1 MFCGNKVRD
10 ICFLHYFSLH
20 PDEQAD
26 SIPRNTLALSK
37 TVNQIN
43 TLISFTGMTLH
54 YVFFFVLA
62 HWYGE
67 PKLAHK
73 KMALNAQKIIFQF

>member
-10 ICFLHYFSLH
+10 ICFLVLHYFSLH

-54 YVFFFVLA
+54 YVFFLF
-62 HWYGE
+62 
-67 PKLAHK
+67 
-73 KMALNAQKIIFQF
+73 